1 MSPGARH
8 SLPRHRRIPDPAGRA
23 HPAERRAGAVTLIQ
37 RFGSALNL
45 NIHFHTHYDKA
56 KHLMATLRCGLLG
69 SCGGLGNG
77 SGRSWSSSEYC
88 LKSEN
93 WVLMLPIRCRRAFL
107 HEARISQYF
116 PGSAAPKTGAG
127 VSQCFP

>member
-56 KHLMATLRCGLLG
+56 KHLMATFGAAC
-69 SCGGLGNG
+69 
-77 SGRSWSSSEYC
+77 WEAVEASETG
-88 LKSEN
+88 
-93 WVLMLPIRCRRAFL
+93 
-107 HEARISQYF
+107 Q
-116 PGSAAPKTGAG
+116 GGAG
-127 VSQCFP
+127 AALSTA